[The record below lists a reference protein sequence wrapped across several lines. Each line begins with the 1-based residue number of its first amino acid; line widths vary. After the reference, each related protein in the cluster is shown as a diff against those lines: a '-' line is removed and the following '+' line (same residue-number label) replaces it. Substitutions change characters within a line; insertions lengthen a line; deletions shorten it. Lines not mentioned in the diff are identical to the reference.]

1 MSYCIYLRKSRRDI
15 EAEQQG
21 AGETLARHRDTL
33 TQLALRRGLAIG
45 HIYQEIVSG
54 DTISDRPYM
63 QQLLADVQ
71 AGRWDGVLVMEVERL
86 ARGDTIDQG
95 IVAQTFKYSGTRIIT
110 PARDYDPNDEAD
122 EEYFEFGLFM
132 SRREYKTTRRRL
144 QAGRLASVREG
155 KYLGTRAPF
164 GYERYK
170 LKGEK
175 GWSLAIVP
183 EKAQIVRMVFHDY
196 LTQGMGAQ
204 RIANKINA
212 MGVTT
217 DLGHPWTADRVRKML
232 HEPVYIGKVQWYQR
246 ETKVSIVNGQR
257 VKARPKSDKYMLV
270 DGRHEPIIDMDTWNA
285 VQSLFD
291 GRQKPALPSAAPMK
305 NPLSGLVQCSV
316 CGKAMVRTPMYGA
329 MQGIDYLK
337 CSTVHC
343 PTSSCP
349 LADVERAI
357 MEGLANWVR
366 QAELG
371 TLPEDPSASVDQQA
385 ARDSTLR
392 HLEELQ
398 KRRARLMDLLEQGVY
413 DVSTYTERSALLV
426 REIEAAQKALD
437 ALPASTPSKK
447 ERIIALLPAIKHV
460 LQAYDGA
467 STPEAKNHLLRSVLD
482 QAVYQKTHRCTR
494 AESPSDYLSID
505 LFPRVKS

>member
-21 AGETLARHRDTL
+21 AGETLSRHRTAL
-33 TQLALRRGLAIG
+33 TELALRRGFSIG

-54 DTISDRPYM
+54 DTISDRPFM

-71 AGRWDGVLVMEVERL
+71 AGRWEGVLVMEVERL

-95 IVAQTFKYSGTRIIT
+95 IVAQTFKYSGTRIVT

-183 EKAQIVRMVFHDY
+183 QKAQIVRMVFQDY
-196 LTQGMGAQ
+196 LAGGLGAQ
-204 RIANKINA
+204 RIANKLNA

-217 DLGHPWTADRVRKML
+217 DLGYAWTAARIRQML

-246 ETKVSIVNGQR
+246 ETKVSIVDGQR
-257 VKARPKSDKYMLV
+257 VKARPKSDKYMLIN
-270 DGRHEPIIDMDTWNA
+270 GRHQPIIDQATWDA
-285 VQSLFD
+285 VQSIFSC
-291 GRQKPALPSAAPMK
+291 RHKPALPAAAPMK
-305 NPLSGLVQCSV
+305 NPLNGLVKCSI

-329 MQGIDYLK
+329 LKGVDYLK
-337 CSTVHC
+337 CSTVRC

-349 LADVERAI
+349 LADVERGI
-357 MEGLANWVR
+357 LDGLAKWVR
-366 QAELG
+366 QAEMG
-371 TLPEDPSASVDQQA
+371 ALPEDPL
-385 ARDSTLR
+385 DSTNQKAIYESTKQ
-392 HLEELQ
+392 HLDELE
-398 KRRARLMDLLEQGVY
+398 KRRNRLMDLLEQGVY
-413 DVSTYTERSALLV
+413 DVSTYAERNALLI
-426 REIEAAQKALD
+426 REIEEAQKTLN
-437 ALPASTPSKK
+437 ALPANTPSKK
-447 ERIIALLPAIKHV
+447 ESIIALLPTIKHV

-467 STPEAKNHLLRSVLD
+467 STAEAKNSLLQSVLEKV
-482 QAVYQKTHRCTR
+482 VYQKTHRCTR
-494 AESPSDYLSID
+494 AESPSAHLEID
-505 LFPRVKS
+505 LFPRVK

>member
-1 MSYCIYLRKSRRDI
+1 MPYCIYLRKSRRDI

-21 AGETLARHRDTL
+21 AGETLSRHRAAL
-33 TQLALRRGLAIG
+33 TQLALRRGLVIE

-54 DTISDRPYM
+54 DTISDRPFM
-63 QQLLADVQ
+63 RQLLADVQ
-71 AGRWDGVLVMEVERL
+71 AGRWEGVLVMEVERL

-175 GWSLAIVP
+175 GWSLTIVP
-183 EKAQIVRMVFHDY
+183 EKAQIVRMVFQDY
-196 LTQGMGAQ
+196 LTNGMGAQ
-204 RIANKINA
+204 RIANKLNA

-217 DLGHPWTADRVRKML
+217 DLGHPWTAGRIRQML

-246 ETKVSIVNGQR
+246 ETKVSIVDGQR
-257 VKARPKSDKYMLV
+257 VKARPKSEKYLLV
-270 DGRHEPIIDMDTWNA
+270 EGRHEPIIDQPTWDA
-285 VQSLFD
+285 VQSIFSN
-291 GRQKPALPSAAPMK
+291 RHKPAVPAASSMK
-305 NPLSGLVQCSV
+305 NPLNGLVKCSL

-329 MQGIDYLK
+329 MKGVDYLK
-337 CSTVHC
+337 CSTVRC

-357 MEGLANWVR
+357 LDGLAKWVL
-366 QAELG
+366 QAEMG
-371 TLPEDPSASVDQQA
+371 TLPEEASAPSDQQA
-385 ARDSTLR
+385 VRESAIR
-392 HLEELQ
+392 HLDELE
-398 KRRARLMDLLEQGVY
+398 KRRNRLMDLLEQGVY
-413 DVSTYTERSALLV
+413 DVSTYTDRNALLV
-426 REIEAAQKALD
+426 HEIGEVKRMLD
-437 ALPASTPSKK
+437 ALPPSMPSKK
-447 ERIIALLPAIKHV
+447 ERIIALLPTIKHV

-467 STPEAKNHLLRSVLD
+467 STAEAKNTLLRSVLE
-482 QAVYQKTHRCTR
+482 QAIYQKTHRCTR
-494 AESPSDYLSID
+494 AESPSDHLAIN
-505 LFPRVKS
+505 LFPRVK